1 MVGRSRASPGSTA
14 TPALTEGSQETTMR
28 VLITND
34 DGIQSRGLTVLADVA
49 RQAGAQVT
57 VAAPHRQYSG
67 ASASL
72 SSQEVDGRLA
82 LVHQRPPGLPDDV
95 EAFGVKAAPALITF
109 VAAHGAFGPPPD
121 YVLSGVNLG
130 ANTGRA
136 TLHSGTVGAALSAAT
151 QGVNALAVSIA
162 SADPQHWATAEV
174 VTGHAFAWLQDQPL
188 DERILNIN
196 VPDIPLRTL
205 RGLRPAHLASFG
217 AVQAQVRQKGK
228 DYVMLTYS
236 GVTARQEPGSDHD
249 LLTRGW
255 ATATLL
261 SAGYDDP
268 GSTALP
274 RFDGDGTGAVGVDV
288 SAGTVMSTGA
298 DKPAGEI
305 ADEQA
310 AD

>member
-1 MVGRSRASPGSTA
+1 
-14 TPALTEGSQETTMR
+14 MR

-34 DGIQSRGLTVLADVA
+34 DGIQSRGLTVLARVA
-49 RQAGAQVT
+49 RDAGAEVV

-72 SSQEVDGRLA
+72 SAQEVDGRLA
-82 LVHQRPPGLPDDV
+82 LVDKRPPDLPDDV

-109 VAAHGAFGPPPD
+109 VAAHGAFGEPPD
-121 YVLSGVNLG
+121 FVLSGVNLG

-136 TLHSGTVGAALSAAT
+136 TLHSGTVGAALSAAM
-151 QGVNALAVSIA
+151 QGINALAVSIA
-162 SADPQHWATAEV
+162 SADPQHWDTAQL
-174 VTGHAFAWLQDQPL
+174 VTEHAFRWLQDQPI
-188 DERILNIN
+188 DERVLNIN
-196 VPDIPLRTL
+196 VPDIPARTL

-217 AVQAQVRQKGK
+217 AVQARVREKGK

-236 GVTARQEPGSDHD
+236 GVTAREEPGSDHD

-268 GSTALP
+268 GETELP
-274 RFDGDGTGAVGVDV
+274 RFDGQGDASVPVDI
-288 SAGTVMSTGA
+288 SAGTVMSSGA
-298 DKPAGEI
+298 DRPAGEI
-305 ADEQA
+305 AAEEPAED
-310 AD
+310 